1 MGGCSAI
8 NCKNRNEAG
17 YQTFRFPKE
26 GERRKKWLIN
36 CRRNKWIPSSNSRL
50 CEIHFE
56 SFQFEQNRQDGIKKL
71 KPNAI
76 PILFNV
82 PNPPKMFNN
91 IKQKRSADPIC
102 MKFPLILQY
111 NSSISCSDENGAHS
125 NSISTNNSN
134 GPNISSTLLEQENFL
149 QTWKQA
155 VAAEITGSRTEG
167 SDMREFVLNVIECL
181 SNAGLNVKGIV
192 SDMGSNN
199 RAMWTCLGIEAS
211 RNNRVTSFSFHDQV
225 IHVLADACHL
235 VKNLKQATQ
244 THCIFLSKNI
254 QKAQQLPTNVVNGN
268 YITFL
273 WKKEVESAVS
283 LRLLQHLNYIDIFP
297 TNFSKMHVGS
307 AIRYFDIRTVA
318 SLETAVQLKLLPSE
332 ALTTA
337 WFVRLICNWIKM
349 CTSRVRK
356 TSITKRN
363 KIKKYSF

>member
-36 CRRNKWIPSSNSRL
+36 CRRNKWMPSSNSRL

-134 GPNISSTLLEQENFL
+134 GPNISSTLLE
-149 QTWKQA
+149 
-155 VAAEITGSRTEG
+155 VS
-167 SDMREFVLNVIECL
+167 SS
-181 SNAGLNVKGIV
+181 SNSHTIGVPEKENVKASVKPQFNCNLQYV
-192 SDMGSNN
+192 ST
-199 RAMWTCLGIEAS
+199 R
-211 RNNRVTSFSFHDQV
+211 
-225 IHVLADACHL
+225 
-235 VKNLKQATQ
+235 K
-244 THCIFLSKNI
+244 
-254 QKAQQLPTNVVNGN
+254 
-268 YITFL
+268 Y
-273 WKKEVESAVS
+273 
-283 LRLLQHLNYIDIFP
+283 
-297 TNFSKMHVGS
+297 
-307 AIRYFDIRTVA
+307 AI
-318 SLETAVQLKLLPSE
+318 
-332 ALTTA
+332 
-337 WFVRLICNWIKM
+337 
-349 CTSRVRK
+349 K
-356 TSITKRN
+356 TGTK
-363 KIKKYSF
+363 

>member
-8 NCKNRNEAG
+8 NCKNRSEAG

-82 PNPPKMFNN
+82 PNPPKMINN

-134 GPNISSTLLEQENFL
+134 GPNISSTLLEVSSSSNSHTIGVPEKENVKASVKPQFNCNCNMFQQENM
-149 QTWKQA
+149 Q
-155 VAAEITGSRTEG
+155 
-167 SDMREFVLNVIECL
+167 
-181 SNAGLNVKGIV
+181 
-192 SDMGSNN
+192 
-199 RAMWTCLGIEAS
+199 
-211 RNNRVTSFSFHDQV
+211 
-225 IHVLADACHL
+225 
-235 VKNLKQATQ
+235 LKQE
-244 THCIFLSKNI
+244 LN
-254 QKAQQLPTNVVNGN
+254 KA
-268 YITFL
+268 
-273 WKKEVESAVS
+273 KE
-283 LRLLQHLNYIDIFP
+283 I
-297 TNFSKMHVGS
+297 
-307 AIRYFDIRTVA
+307 
-318 SLETAVQLKLLPSE
+318 
-332 ALTTA
+332 
-337 WFVRLICNWIKM
+337 
-349 CTSRVRK
+349 
-356 TSITKRN
+356 
-363 KIKKYSF
+363 

>member
-1 MGGCSAI
+1 MYGKITLPSTASGESNHVTLVLARELSA
-8 NCKNRNEAG
+8 
-17 YQTFRFPKE
+17 
-26 GERRKKWLIN
+26 
-36 CRRNKWIPSSNSRL
+36 
-50 CEIHFE
+50 
-56 SFQFEQNRQDGIKKL
+56 
-71 KPNAI
+71 
-76 PILFNV
+76 
-82 PNPPKMFNN
+82 
-91 IKQKRSADPIC
+91 
-102 MKFPLILQY
+102 
-111 NSSISCSDENGAHS
+111 
-125 NSISTNNSN
+125 
-134 GPNISSTLLEQENFL
+134 
-149 QTWKQA
+149 TWKQA

-244 THCIFLSKNI
+244 THCIFLSENI